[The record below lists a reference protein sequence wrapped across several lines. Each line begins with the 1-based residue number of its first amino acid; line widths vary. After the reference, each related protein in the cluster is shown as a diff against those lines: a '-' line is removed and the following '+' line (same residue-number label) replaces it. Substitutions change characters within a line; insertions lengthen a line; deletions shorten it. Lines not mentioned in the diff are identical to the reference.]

1 MTSADQWLAQIQ
13 MLRSAVKRLAD
24 ECVAANLSGINAS
37 QATLDAAIEHLKKSL
52 EQTDSTEL
60 SRLPALGIIAKCLKK
75 ETAAGLL
82 LADSASAFIRLADDG
97 SSCDYSHPYSPGG
110 AIDSGLFQMPGE
122 CHTG

>member
-1 MTSADQWLAQIQ
+1 

-24 ECVAANLSGINAS
+24 ECVGANLSGINAS
-37 QATLDAAIEHLKKSL
+37 QAILDAAIDHVVKSR
-52 EQTDSTEL
+52 EQIDSTDF
-60 SRLPALGIIAKCLKK
+60 SRLPALGIVAKCLKT
-75 ETAAGLL
+75 ETAACLL

-97 SSCDYSHPYSPGG
+97 SSHDYGSPYSPGG